1 VIYSLPLALFLACHL
16 SSITMAA
23 RLRDK
28 LSSLGSSA
36 QSDSAE
42 SSSSETSRERE
53 KYMLRVSAGP
63 SYDTATHKPV
73 IVNGNTPTAFEN
85 EFMTVKVKVRIR
97 NYNGLPRESPS
108 HSPYFDDPRHAKDQY
123 SVGFSFVPKK
133 DFSAANTV
141 VSYHADFKYIK

>member
-1 VIYSLPLALFLACHL
+1 
-16 SSITMAA
+16 MAS

-28 LSSLGSSA
+28 LSNLGSGG
-36 QSDSAE
+36 QSDSTD
-42 SSSSETSRERE
+42 SSGSETSRE

-63 SYDTATHKPV
+63 SYDTSTHKPV
-73 IVNGNTPTAFEN
+73 IVNGDTPTAFEN

-108 HSPYFDDPRHAKDQY
+108 HSVYFDDPRHAKDQY

-133 DFSAANTV
+133 DFNAANTV
-141 VSYHADFKYIK
+141 VRLRLHQYAT